1 MNDEHNTA
9 QANNNH
15 EGIHKYITFKLAAEE
30 YGIELLKLRELI
42 GVLEITRIPRSRSY
56 IRGLINLR
64 GKVIPVVDLR
74 TKFGMPSTEPTSQ
87 SVIIV
92 VQLATQAGSVTTG
105 ILVDEVQEVRVF
117 RQADIAPA
125 PALGD
130 QVDTSFIQG
139 IGKVD
144 KRIVFLLDIDRI
156 LSSGQQA
163 ELRAAAEMDITFS
176 AAR

>member
-1 MNDEHNTA
+1 MNDEQGTA
-9 QANNNH
+9 ATNANH
-15 EGIHKYITFKLAAEE
+15 ESVHKYITFKLGCEE

-42 GVLEITRIPRSRSY
+42 GVLEITRIPRSRPY

-74 TKFGMPSTEPTSQ
+74 AKFGMPALDPTSQ

-105 ILVDEVQEVRVF
+105 ILVDEVLEVRVI

-125 PALGD
+125 PALQD
-130 QVDTSFIQG
+130 QVDMSFILG

-156 LSSGQQA
+156 LSAGQQA
-163 ELRAAAEMDITFS
+163 ELRAASEMDASFS
-176 AAR
+176 ANR